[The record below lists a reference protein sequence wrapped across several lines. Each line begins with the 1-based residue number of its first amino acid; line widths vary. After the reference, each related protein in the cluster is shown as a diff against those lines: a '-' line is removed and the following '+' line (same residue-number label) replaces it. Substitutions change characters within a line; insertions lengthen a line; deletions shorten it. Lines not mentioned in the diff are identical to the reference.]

1 MTGHAHRETPEVFEI
16 GVSYSG
22 PQVVVSVH
30 GEVDLSTATELGDIV
45 NAVIDGRHRGVV
57 LNLTNCTFLDA
68 SGLGVMAAA
77 ARRLRLLPLSQAL
90 TVRSASAMVKR
101 IMAITGLDQIVTI
114 EELPLPVTHLAR
126 EQDSPAMGKGVSID
140 AEAMAY
146 RLRQVTAIPADRDVV
161 DGALRLVVAL
171 ARAALEGA
179 DGVSISLSRYGALST
194 VAASDQTILDM
205 DADQYATGEGPCV
218 DASIEGRWFHAE
230 SLDAETRWPAFV
242 PKAKT
247 LGINAILS
255 NPLLAGDQPV
265 GALNIYSNRSGAFN
279 VKDQNLAAVFAAEA
293 STVLTNAGAGVTD
306 EALARRLAEALHS
319 REIISQAQGV
329 LMKRDGVPA
338 EAAYALLRQ
347 FSRTSNRPIR
357 DLAEETVALSLGPEL
372 RTATAYRDVD
382 G

>member
-1 MTGHAHRETPEVFEI
+1 VTGHAHLESPEVFEI

-22 PQVVVSVH
+22 PVVVISVL
-30 GEVDLSTATELGDIV
+30 GEVDHSTATELGDIV
-45 NAVIDGRHRGVV
+45 NAVIDSRHRGVV
-57 LNLTNCTFLDA
+57 LDLARCTFLDA
-68 SGLGVMAAA
+68 SGLGVVAAT

-90 TVRSASAMVKR
+90 TVRAPSAMVKR
-101 IMAITGLDQIVTI
+101 IMAITGLDQVVTI
-114 EELPLPVTHLAR
+114 EEMHIPVTDLGR
-126 EQDSPAMGKGVSID
+126 EQDSRGMDTGVSID
-140 AEAMAY
+140 AETVAY
-146 RLRQVTAIPADRDVV
+146 SLRQVTAIPADRDVV

-171 ARAALEGA
+171 ARATIEGA
-179 DGVSISLSRYGALST
+179 DGVSISLSRHGALST

-205 DADQYATGEGPCV
+205 DADQYVTGEGPCV
-218 DASIEGRWFHAE
+218 DASIEGRWFHVE

-255 NPLLAGDQPV
+255 NPLLAGDRPV
-265 GALNIYSNRSGAFN
+265 GALNIYSNRSGAFR
-279 VKDQNLAAVFAAEA
+279 VKDQNLAAVFATEA

-306 EALARRLAEALHS
+306 EQLAKRLVEALHS
-319 REIISQAQGV
+319 REIISQAKGI

-347 FSRTSNRPIR
+347 FSRTSNRSIR
-357 DLAEETVALSLGPEL
+357 DLAEETVALSLSPEL
-372 RTATAYRDVD
+372 RTIAAYRGAD